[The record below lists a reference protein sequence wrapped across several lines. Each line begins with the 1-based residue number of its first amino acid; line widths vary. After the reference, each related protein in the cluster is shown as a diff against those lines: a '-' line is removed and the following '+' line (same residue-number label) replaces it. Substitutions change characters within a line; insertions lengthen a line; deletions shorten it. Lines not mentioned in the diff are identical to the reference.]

1 MKTLTK
7 RNKIPLWYYLY
18 PPKLGEELA
27 KKDAEKKAKE
37 ITEKLKKVNEA
48 VSHKKSKKN
57 N

>member
-7 RNKIPLWYYLY
+7 NNKIPLWYYLY

-27 KKDAEKKAKE
+27 KKDAETEAKE

-48 VSHKKSKKN
+48 VSHKKGNKN
-57 N
+57 K